1 MKAIQVKII
10 CNIWVKSRYIWLSK
24 RNHDHSRI
32 WFIHNYSDDFFYLL
46 YTFPSFCRKLTT
58 SRTPAA
64 LKSRH
69 DTTLSAQLQERSF
82 RKAAYINKDSRTNP
96 PIAFKKISKLVHT
109 LNRRVIKELTLWF
122 IIMISLHNFLIYS
135 KWLKK
140 MRSMN
145 IF

>member
-1 MKAIQVKII
+1 MSILRVIKIIFHMHRYWINRKYFFSLLNTMKAIQVKII

-82 RKAAYINKDSRTNP
+82 RNAAYINKDSRTNP
-96 PIAFKKISKLVHT
+96 PI
-109 LNRRVIKELTLWF
+109 
-122 IIMISLHNFLIYS
+122 SLKRYPN
-135 KWLKK
+135 
-140 MRSMN
+140 
-145 IF
+145 